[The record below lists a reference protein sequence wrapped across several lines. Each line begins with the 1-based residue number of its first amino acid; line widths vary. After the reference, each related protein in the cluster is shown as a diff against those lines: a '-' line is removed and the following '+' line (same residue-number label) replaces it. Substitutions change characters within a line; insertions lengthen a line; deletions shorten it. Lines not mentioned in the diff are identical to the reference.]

1 MVTNGTESTK
11 ETIKWLDK
19 KFFSHTLDVSVSNS
33 HCSHKFKTKK
43 DISIADIHPT
53 LIRQILQKCLKDNF
67 LKIII
72 ESSNQSSLSS
82 SCQKQD

>member
-1 MVTNGTESTK
+1 MVINGTESTK

-19 KFFSHTLDVSVSNS
+19 KLFSHTLDVSVWNS
-33 HCSHKFKTKK
+33 HCSHKFKQRKTFR
-43 DISIADIHPT
+43 SPT
-53 LIRQILQKCLKDNF
+53 FTQLIIRQILQKYRKDNF